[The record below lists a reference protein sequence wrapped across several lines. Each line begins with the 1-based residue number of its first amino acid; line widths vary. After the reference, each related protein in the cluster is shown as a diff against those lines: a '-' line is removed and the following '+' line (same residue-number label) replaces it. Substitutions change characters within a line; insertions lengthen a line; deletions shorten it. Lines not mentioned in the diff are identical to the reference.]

1 MIFDIV
7 DVASYV
13 IEVLIAIS
21 FFKIVAVRKE
31 ISLIW
36 RVLIG
41 IVLVSIRAM
50 ILHGT
55 DNQMLLCVASFGAI
69 LVISFLYKIG
79 NVKRLVLSVMLVILL
94 ILFEVIIGLV
104 LAAFMGISVEAISQN
119 IFNYMQ
125 GALFSKLSLFVV
137 IRGFV
142 HFGTSYETKG
152 SNSFFVGLMIH
163 PIATFLVIFVMS
175 KYMYVAYDQKI
186 IFFSTVAVL
195 VLITSNILLF
205 YLFEHYQRINY
216 EKDREQLLK
225 QEMEYKA
232 EYYKELSNKQKITN
246 KTMHDL
252 KNQLFALKESLK
264 KDTDEG
270 IKKINSICD
279 DILLSN
285 PIAYTGNETIDA
297 LVSVKAERM
306 KNEDIK
312 FKHSIFMASTS
323 NIDIYDMCIILG
335 NLLDNAIEASRCVQD
350 KNRNI
355 ELNIRQHE
363 KHISL
368 SVCNTVDRKVQIE
381 DNKIRTTKKNKELH
395 GFGIMSIKEIA
406 EKYNGNCTFKQEGDK
421 FQAVVM
427 LENA

>member
-1 MIFDIV
+1 MIFYIV
-7 DVASYV
+7 DVASYL
-13 IEVLIAIS
+13 IEVLIAII

-186 IFFSTVAVL
+186 VLFSSYSRSFVT
-195 VLITSNILLF
+195 LLCSTYYIKYF
-205 YLFEHYQRINY
+205 TFLF
-216 EKDREQLLK
+216 
-225 QEMEYKA
+225 
-232 EYYKELSNKQKITN
+232 
-246 KTMHDL
+246 
-252 KNQLFALKESLK
+252 
-264 KDTDEG
+264 
-270 IKKINSICD
+270 
-279 DILLSN
+279 
-285 PIAYTGNETIDA
+285 
-297 LVSVKAERM
+297 V
-306 KNEDIK
+306 
-312 FKHSIFMASTS
+312 
-323 NIDIYDMCIILG
+323 
-335 NLLDNAIEASRCVQD
+335 
-350 KNRNI
+350 
-355 ELNIRQHE
+355 
-363 KHISL
+363 
-368 SVCNTVDRKVQIE
+368 
-381 DNKIRTTKKNKELH
+381 
-395 GFGIMSIKEIA
+395 
-406 EKYNGNCTFKQEGDK
+406 
-421 FQAVVM
+421 
-427 LENA
+427 

>member
-1 MIFDIV
+1 
-7 DVASYV
+7 
-13 IEVLIAIS
+13 
-21 FFKIVAVRKE
+21 
-31 ISLIW
+31 
-36 RVLIG
+36 
-41 IVLVSIRAM
+41 
-50 ILHGT
+50 
-55 DNQMLLCVASFGAI
+55 
-69 LVISFLYKIG
+69 
-79 NVKRLVLSVMLVILL
+79 
-94 ILFEVIIGLV
+94 
-104 LAAFMGISVEAISQN
+104 
-119 IFNYMQ
+119 
-125 GALFSKLSLFVV
+125 
-137 IRGFV
+137 
-142 HFGTSYETKG
+142 
-152 SNSFFVGLMIH
+152 
-163 PIATFLVIFVMS
+163 
-175 KYMYVAYDQKI
+175 
-186 IFFSTVAVL
+186 
-195 VLITSNILLF
+195 
-205 YLFEHYQRINY
+205 
-216 EKDREQLLK
+216 
-225 QEMEYKA
+225 MEYKA

-335 NLLDNAIEASRCVQD
+335 NLLDNAIEASCCVQD